1 MTRLGGLGGLVL
13 GLSLVASRSVSSFE
27 ITRVEQTDQNLEPG
41 QTARLV
47 CRASQDWE
55 FCQWRLSQTDQVL
68 QLCSLEWKLIK
79 VISASLQ
86 ARLQHYFQL
95 FPILARQYVELKYNI
110 QSGQHY
116 KVGRA

>member
-55 FCQWRLSQTDQVL
+55 FCQWRLSQTSQVL

-79 VISASLQ
+79 VISALLQ